1 MDGKHD
7 ELGERE
13 EGGGGG
19 EEHGWTSVAPTATT
33 GLLCWISIVALFPCD
48 LLFDGCIPDFPYK

>member
-1 MDGKHD
+1 MDGKYD

-33 GLLCWISIVALFPCD
+33 GLLC
-48 LLFDGCIPDFPYK
+48 

>member
-1 MDGKHD
+1 MHSPSSFRTARATVALGGLKDGKYG

-19 EEHGWTSVAPTATT
+19 EEHGWTSVAPAATT
-33 GLLCWISIVALFPCD
+33 GLH
-48 LLFDGCIPDFPYK
+48 Y